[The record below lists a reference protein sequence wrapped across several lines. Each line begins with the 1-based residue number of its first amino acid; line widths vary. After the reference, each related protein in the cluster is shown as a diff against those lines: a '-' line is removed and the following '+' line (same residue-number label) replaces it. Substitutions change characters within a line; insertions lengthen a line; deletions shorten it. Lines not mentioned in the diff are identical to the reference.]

1 MECSDGRDISWHL
14 VTRDTLD
21 TEYRTERER
30 DTNHHDASSRLHG
43 QQHQQEQDLS
53 LTKLRR
59 QEPQKWWVEYLG
71 YLASVNSDNK

>member
-1 MECSDGRDISWHL
+1 MQWGSWHL

-21 TEYRTERER
+21 TEKNWER

-53 LTKLRR
+53 LAKLRR
-59 QEPQKWWVEYLG
+59 QEPQKWWVEVEYLG
-71 YLASVNSDNK
+71 YLASVDSDNK

>member
-1 MECSDGRDISWHL
+1 MQCSEGRDISWH
-14 VTRDTLD
+14 VTLWTQNNLRKG
-21 TEYRTERER
+21 EK

-53 LTKLRR
+53 LAKLRR

-71 YLASVNSDNK
+71 YLASVDSDNK